1 VLQRSSDAAHVS
13 EHPPTE
19 RRTTVLLVDDHAV
32 VREGYRRLLERT
44 DDLIVVGEAASG
56 EEAYRLF
63 GELDPRVVVMDISL
77 PGIGGIEAAR
87 RILARD
93 SAARILMFS
102 VHEDVV
108 FSSRAL
114 QTGARGYVT
123 KASAPEVLVEAVR
136 LVAAG
141 KLYISHDMAQELAV
155 QMVPGHHN
163 PLHALSAREFE
174 VFRLLVAGHRIEEIA
189 RILSLSTKTVAN
201 YQSSIRQKLD
211 VSNTAQVVRLA
222 LSQGLLGDERGYGL
236 SRDQEGGAA

>member
-1 VLQRSSDAAHVS
+1 MSESTAAD
-13 EHPPTE
+13 
-19 RRTTVLLVDDHAV
+19 RRTSVLLVDDHAV

-44 DDLIVVGEAASG
+44 ADLVVIGEAANG

-63 GELDPRVVVMDISL
+63 GELNPRVVVMDISL

-93 SAARILMFS
+93 PSARILMFS

-123 KASAPEVLVEAVR
+123 KSSAPEVLVEAVR

-155 QMVPGHHN
+155 QMVPGQHN

-211 VSNTAQVVRLA
+211 VSNTAQVVRIA
-222 LSQGLLGDERGYGL
+222 LSQGLLGGESGFGAVRKE
-236 SRDQEGGAA
+236 EGGAA